1 MLLTPLIAMTANAFF
16 FQSIDSAAPV
26 LQMAEMLMMHRPE
39 GEGAS
44 DFQDYTLIA
53 VIAVAAHLT
62 GGHQGQQQQ
71 PYLSALA
78 RRFSQDAAA
87 LHQVFCA
94 CFIIIII
101 GTTFTIIILSLS

>member
-1 MLLTPLIAMTANAFF
+1 
-16 FQSIDSAAPV
+16 
-26 LQMAEMLMMHRPE
+26 MAEMLMMLRPE

-62 GGHQGQQQQ
+62 GSQHGQQH
-71 PYLSALA
+71 YLPALA

-87 LHQVFCA
+87 LHQV
-94 CFIIIII
+94 
-101 GTTFTIIILSLS
+101 

>member
-1 MLLTPLIAMTANAFF
+1 MML
-16 FQSIDSAAPV
+16 
-26 LQMAEMLMMHRPE
+26 RPE

-62 GGHQGQQQQ
+62 GSQHGQQH
-71 PYLSALA
+71 YLPALA

-87 LHQVFCA
+87 LHQV
-94 CFIIIII
+94 
-101 GTTFTIIILSLS
+101 